1 VIQAWKSSTVLQHG
15 SIQLN
20 PNPNLWQQV
29 FQAPLPNTPQSLPSS
44 EEIMTALLQALIA
57 DFGIT
62 CVAEPLVSAEQQAL
76 KTQPSLSPVLNN
88 AELDHTEMRLFK

>member
-1 VIQAWKSSTVLQHG
+1 
-15 SIQLN
+15 
-20 PNPNLWQQV
+20 
-29 FQAPLPNTPQSLPSS
+29 
-44 EEIMTALLQALIA
+44 MTALLQALIA